1 MRLGDGTGR
10 RPGPRVPGARAALR
24 WLLAVLC
31 LLAGSPGGSAGA
43 APLDWTVP
51 SGHFYSQT
59 GGDRLG
65 FVVSDADGIPFQTE
79 LNRRGGP
86 TALGYPISH
95 RFEWKGT
102 TVQAFQKV
110 VLQWLPSE
118 NRVAFVNVFDD
129 LSRAGRDGWLE
140 SVRSTPGQAWLDN
153 ESKLSWDAV
162 VKGRLAF
169 LDANPA
175 IKARYFSVPD
185 PMTMFGLPSS
195 RVEDMGNHYAVR
207 LQRAVIQFW
216 KVDVP
221 WAKAGQTTVANGG
234 DIAKEAELLP
244 ADAATPQRS
253 PILGR

>member
-95 RFEWKGT
+95 R
-102 TVQAFQKV
+102 
-110 VLQWLPSE
+110 
-118 NRVAFVNVFDD
+118 
-129 LSRAGRDGWLE
+129 
-140 SVRSTPGQAWLDN
+140 
-153 ESKLSWDAV
+153 
-162 VKGRLAF
+162 
-169 LDANPA
+169 
-175 IKARYFSVPD
+175 
-185 PMTMFGLPSS
+185 
-195 RVEDMGNHYAVR
+195 VEDMGNHYAVR

-234 DIAKEAELLP
+234 DIAKEAGLFP
-244 ADAATPQRS
+244 AEPLRPAPAGRAPPGGAAP
-253 PILGR
+253 PGP